1 MFKGIKILDYV
12 LFFIFIEF
20 VFLIVVEEE
29 LDLVI
34 MVFNYNI
41 MLVSLINLLVVL
53 CIINNIW

>member
-1 MFKGIKILDYV
+1 MKGIKILDYV